1 MLNKGRRI
9 IYSIKRFFIKIK
21 RRLPK
26 AVYAYEPVC
35 LRVLQSIAAFRRFA
49 SRQHAHALSR
59 WPSLFHASSRF
70 VRNTVIEI
78 SYKDLLIVAS

>member
-1 MLNKGRRI
+1 M
-9 IYSIKRFFIKIK
+9 
-21 RRLPK
+21 P
-26 AVYAYEPVC
+26 
-35 LRVLQSIAAFRRFA
+35 
-49 SRQHAHALSR
+49 HALSR